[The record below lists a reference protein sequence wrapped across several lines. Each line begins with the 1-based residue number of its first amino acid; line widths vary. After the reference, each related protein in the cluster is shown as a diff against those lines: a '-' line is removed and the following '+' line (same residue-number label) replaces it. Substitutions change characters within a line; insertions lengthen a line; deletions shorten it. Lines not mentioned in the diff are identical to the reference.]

1 MKGTLALRL
10 QGAGLIAMIRKE
22 AEARGRDPR
31 QLCIAV
37 IFKAFE
43 AGIVD
48 AVLDGDDPKEIAPRY
63 GSKAPRGEL
72 GPRQRTVLAWAMNR
86 AGDAGNFT
94 CSFREAAR
102 ELNLHIADISGVTRS
117 LMRRGDLIV
126 QRHGK
131 NSPSIWTIPPHLT
144 GGASA

>member
-1 MKGTLALRL
+1 MTDTLAFRL
-10 QGAGLIAMIRKE
+10 QGNRLISMIRKE

-43 AGIVD
+43 GGIVD

-72 GPRQRTVLAWAMNR
+72 GPQQKVVLAWAMNR
-86 AGDAGNFT
+86 AGKHGRFS
-94 CSFREAAR
+94 CSFRDAGR
-102 ELNLHIADISGVTRS
+102 ELNLHIASISGVTRS

-126 QRHGK
+126 ERHGQ
-131 NSPSIWTIPPHLT
+131 NRPSVWIIPSHLT

>member
-1 MKGTLALRL
+1 MTDMLALRL
-10 QGAGLIAMIRKE
+10 QGAGLISMIRKE

-31 QLCIAV
+31 QLCIAL
-37 IFKAFE
+37 IFKTFE

-48 AVLDGDDPKEIAPRY
+48 AVLDGDDPQEIAPRY
-63 GSKAPRGEL
+63 GLKAPRGEL
-72 GPRQRTVLAWAMNR
+72 GPRQKTVLAWAMSR
-86 AGDAGNFT
+86 AGEAGGFT

-102 ELNLHIADISGVTRS
+102 ELQLHIADVSGVTRS

-126 QRHGK
+126 RRHGK